1 MDARLVGVWDDER
14 RAAGAAAFAA
24 TRLSYAASTWSRVE
38 TRLDAYTQ
46 DWLAARIA
54 ACEATRRGEQSGDLL
69 DRRMLCLDERLARV
83 EATVE
88 LFASADATV
97 VDNAIRAVAGLPSL
111 ARCADTKALLAELP
125 RPDDPQ
131 VAARVEALEGT
142 LLEVD
147 ALYQAG
153 RFEAGLALAETVLHD
168 AEPLGYAPLQVR
180 AQQHRGELLEEL
192 GDYEAAELALQQAY
206 VDALRSGMTREA
218 ALASSRLIYVVGY
231 RLARVE
237 DGRRWAM
244 HAEPLAEASGADE
257 PLAELLDSRA
267 ALTMRSGE
275 FAAARPDVERA
286 LAIHER
292 TLGPDHPEVA
302 KALANLGIIMAE
314 LGQLDVARTHYE
326 RSLAIRERA
335 FGPDHPQVASALSN
349 LGRIV
354 HRQGDLGGAITLL
367 EGALVIRERAL
378 GPTHPL
384 VASTLGSLGDIAR
397 EGGELDEA
405 RAYYERALAIE
416 EPSLGIDHPDV
427 AKARARLAEL
437 VAMQKR

>member
-1 MDARLVGVWDDER
+1 
-14 RAAGAAAFAA
+14 
-24 TRLSYAASTWSRVE
+24 
-38 TRLDAYTQ
+38 
-46 DWLAARIA
+46 
-54 ACEATRRGEQSGDLL
+54 
-69 DRRMLCLDERLARV
+69 MLCLDERLARV

-111 ARCADTKALLAELP
+111 APCADTKALLAELP
-125 RPDDPQ
+125 PPDDPQ
-131 VAARVEALEGT
+131 VAAGVEALEAT

-153 RFEAGLALAETVLHD
+153 RFEAGLALVESVLHE
-168 AEPLGYAPLQVR
+168 AEPLGYAPLR
-180 AQQHRGELLEEL
+180 AHAQQHRGELLEEL

-231 RLARVE
+231 RLARID

-257 PLAELLDSRA
+257 PLAEFLDSRA

-354 HRQGDLGGAITLL
+354 HRQGDLGEAMTLL
-367 EGALVIRERAL
+367 EAALVIRERAL

-397 EGGELDEA
+397 EGGELDQA

-416 EPSLGIDHPDV
+416 EPSLGSDHPDV

-437 VAMQKR
+437 P